1 MKAWTEIF
9 DPNYRFSLAKVSYQR
24 EQDIQDTAEIKVNDN
39 TDIHIEQDHAYLSL
53 SREIKFQPD
62 GLFSLLIEFDAELTY
77 TESYRAVIGESLDDE
92 EKEKIKVL
100 IQEQGLSV
108 VMNLA
113 ARASTIIAELTLA
126 AGFQPLIVPAVF
138 SQKEDEQ
145 KDIQRQT
152 VKKHPKGIGGAAA
165 PPAFVRIPRLCWR
178 KGGFSWE
185 KPSRF
190 ATGVFHA

>member
-92 EKEKIKVL
+92 EKEKITRCRNSIVSA
-100 IQEQGLSV
+100 IQYKF
-108 VMNLA
+108 
-113 ARASTIIAELTLA
+113 T
-126 AGFQPLIVPAVF
+126 
-138 SQKEDEQ
+138 
-145 KDIQRQT
+145 
-152 VKKHPKGIGGAAA
+152 GANCKLY
-165 PPAFVRIPRLCWR
+165 AF
-178 KGGFSWE
+178 
-185 KPSRF
+185 
-190 ATGVFHA
+190 

>member
-24 EQDIQDTAEIKVNDN
+24 EQDVQDTAEIKVNDN
-39 TDIHIEQDHAYLSL
+39 TDIHIEQDHAYLTL

-92 EKEKIKVL
+92 EKEKIKAL

-138 SQKEDEQ
+138 SQKENDP
-145 KDIQRQT
+145 KDIQ
-152 VKKHPKGIGGAAA
+152 
-165 PPAFVRIPRLCWR
+165 
-178 KGGFSWE
+178 
-185 KPSRF
+185 
-190 ATGVFHA
+190 